1 MPNSKRSSQISKFRI
16 NMTLQEFKN
25 EVLEGIKEYPSDWRY
40 GQKVFNY
47 IDSKYHV
54 AREVQFDYNI
64 DCFYRDDLID
74 EFIEASYK
82 LI

>member
-1 MPNSKRSSQISKFRI
+1 
-16 NMTLQEFKN
+16 MTLKEFK
-25 EVLEGIKEYPSDWRY
+25 EDVLNQIENLPSQWRK

-54 AREVQFDYNI
+54 ARKVQFDYGV

-74 EFIEASYK
+74 KFIETAYK
-82 LI
+82 LL

>member
-1 MPNSKRSSQISKFRI
+1 MTYEEFR
-16 NMTLQEFKN
+16 ED
-25 EVLEGIKEYPSDWRY
+25 VLNGIKAFQNNWRK

-54 AREVQFDYNI
+54 VRKVQFDYGI

-74 EFIEASYK
+74 NFLEKAYE
-82 LI
+82 LL